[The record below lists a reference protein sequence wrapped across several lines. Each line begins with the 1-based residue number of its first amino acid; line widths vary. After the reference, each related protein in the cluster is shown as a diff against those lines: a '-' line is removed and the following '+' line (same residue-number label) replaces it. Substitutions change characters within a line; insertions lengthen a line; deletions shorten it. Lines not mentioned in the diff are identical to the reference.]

1 MKWNILK
8 IIAVSLFKINKI
20 LIIKVS
26 NQLTYNVINNKLFII
41 RQEWLLVS
49 LRKLFQE
56 IMNLNIYQNID
67 WNKKSVENQHHAP
80 YQTRTGDLCIISTA
94 LCQLS

>member
-26 NQLTYNVINNKLFII
+26 NQLTYNLINNKLFII
-41 RQEWLLVS
+41 LQEWLLVS

-67 WNKKSVENQHHAP
+67 
-80 YQTRTGDLCIISTA
+80 
-94 LCQLS
+94 

>member
-8 IIAVSLFKINKI
+8 IIAVSLFKINEI

-67 WNKKSVENQHHAP
+67 
-80 YQTRTGDLCIISTA
+80 
-94 LCQLS
+94 